1 MSVRVVVG
9 KGSGDIH
16 TYVSQCCTEIRPSP
30 SSLRVLWSLRQKDTR
45 GDLYS
50 LRDFQS
56 GMKTKITDEQTLLSG
71 YLTPQTIK

>member
-16 TYVSQCCTEIRPSP
+16 TYVAACCTEIRLSS
-30 SSLRVLWSLRQKDTR
+30 SSLRVLWSLRQRDTR

-50 LRDFQS
+50 LHDFQS
-56 GMKTKITDEQTLLSG
+56 GINMKIENKN
-71 YLTPQTIK
+71 Y